1 MVDSFWNLSGESHVD
16 LTELSSKQW
25 SFQKET
31 LSPNVPGLQKK
42 KKKIRLDLLNSI
54 AHLMIKTQFVG
65 IDKEIDI
72 VKVNTI

>member
-1 MVDSFWNLSGESHVD
+1 MYQVY
-16 LTELSSKQW
+16 K
-25 SFQKET
+25 
-31 LSPNVPGLQKK
+31 KK